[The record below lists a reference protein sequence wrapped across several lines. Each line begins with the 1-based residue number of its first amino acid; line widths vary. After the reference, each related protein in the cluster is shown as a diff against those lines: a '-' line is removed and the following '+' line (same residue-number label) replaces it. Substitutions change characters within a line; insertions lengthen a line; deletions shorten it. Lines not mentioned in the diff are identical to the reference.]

1 MSLDTNYILKNQKIF
16 IFLGKNKIENTYLDG
31 KMNNK
36 LTTKISVKDN
46 LIGVMRIN
54 NKDYISLTDLARY
67 KNPNN
72 PGDVIIKWMSN
83 KSSFDFYC
91 LWEEL
96 FNEDFKLA
104 EFREFKNDSVN
115 QSFTM
120 SPSRWISMTNAK
132 GFVSKRGKYD
142 GGTFDHP
149 DIALEFASWIDP
161 AFKLYL
167 IQEFERLKY
176 NETYQKKIEWSVR
189 RSLSK
194 TNYRIH
200 TDSIKE
206 NIVPTLTDK
215 QKLFV
220 YSNEADVIN
229 VALFGITAKEW
240 REKNPNKEG
249 NIRDYTDILHLVV
262 LSNLEVLNASMIENN
277 ISQKDRLEKLNATAK
292 RQINIL
298 ANDSNVIG
306 ITKLDNQSLIGEKKD
321 EI

>member
-1 MSLDTNYILKNQKIF
+1 MV
-16 IFLGKNKIENTYLDG
+16 NKV
-31 KMNNK
+31 
-36 LTTKISVKDN
+36 TTKINVKDN
-46 LIGVMRIN
+46 LIGVMRVN

-67 KNPNN
+67 KNESN
-72 PGDVIIKWMSN
+72 PGDVVIKWMSN

-104 EFREFKNDSVN
+104 ESREFKNDSST
-115 QSFTM
+115 QAFTM
-120 SPSRWISMTNAK
+120 SPSRWISTTNAK

-142 GGTFDHP
+142 GGTFAHP

-176 NETYQKKIEWSVR
+176 NANYQNQIEWSVR

-206 NIVPTLTDK
+206 NIVPTLSEY
-215 QKLFV
+215 QKNFI
-220 YSNEADVIN
+220 YANEADVIN
-229 VALFGITAKEW
+229 VALFGLTAKEW
-240 REKNPNKEG
+240 RENNPNLIG

-262 LSNLEVLNASMIENN
+262 LSNLEVLNANMIENN
-277 ISQKDRLEKLNATAK
+277 INQKERLEKLNYTAK
-292 RQINIL
+292 RQLEVLMNDKNIVGL
-298 ANDSNVIG
+298 EQSNNKQI
-306 ITKLDNQSLIGEKKD
+306 LIENKS
-321 EI
+321 

>member
-1 MSLDTNYILKNQKIF
+1 
-16 IFLGKNKIENTYLDG
+16 
-31 KMNNK
+31 MNNK
-36 LTTKISVKDN
+36 ISTKINVKDN

-67 KNPNN
+67 KNESN

-104 EFREFKNDSVN
+104 ESREFKKDSAN

-132 GFVSKRGKYD
+132 GFVTKRGKYD
-142 GGTFDHP
+142 GGTFAHP

-176 NETYQKKIEWSVR
+176 NESYQEQIEWTVR

-194 TNYRIH
+194 TNYKIH

-206 NIVPTLTDK
+206 NIVPTLTEY
-215 QKLFV
+215 QKNFI
-220 YSNEADVIN
+220 YANEADVIN
-229 VALFGITAKEW
+229 VALFGMTAKEW
-240 REKNPNKEG
+240 RENNPNLDG

-277 ISQKDRLEKLNATAK
+277 INQKERLEKLNRTAK
-292 RQINIL
+292 KQLEVLINDKNI
-298 ANDSNVIG
+298 IG
-306 ITKLDNQSLIGEKKD
+306 IEKYDNGQKLIGNKK
-321 EI
+321 

>member
-1 MSLDTNYILKNQKIF
+1 MNEKI
-16 IFLGKNKIENTYLDG
+16 IT
-31 KMNNK
+31 KMH
-36 LTTKISVKDN
+36 VKDN
-46 LIGVMRIN
+46 LVKVMRVN
-54 NKDYISLTDLARY
+54 GVDYISLTDLARY

-83 KSSFDFYC
+83 KSSFDFYS

-96 FNEDFKLA
+96 FNDNFKLA
-104 EFREFKNDSVN
+104 EFREFKNDAAN
-115 QSFTM
+115 NSFTM
-120 SPSRWISMTNAK
+120 SPSRWISFTNSK
-132 GFVSKRGKYD
+132 GFISKRGKYD
-142 GGTFDHP
+142 GGTFAHP

-167 IQEFERLKY
+167 IKEFERLKH
-176 NETYQKKIEWSVR
+176 NETYQERIEWSVR

-215 QKLFV
+215 QKLFI
-220 YSNEADVIN
+220 YANEADVIN
-229 VALFGITAKEW
+229 VALFGMTAKEW
-240 REKNPNKEG
+240 RENNPGKEG

-262 LSNLEVLNASMIENN
+262 LSNLEVLNVSMIENN
-277 ISQKDRLEKLNATAK
+277 ISQKDRLEKLNKTAR

-298 ANDSNVIG
+298 TNDSNIVG
-306 ITKLDNQSLIGEKKD
+306 ITKLDDTKMIE
-321 EI
+321 

>member
-1 MSLDTNYILKNQKIF
+1 MH
-16 IFLGKNKIENTYLDG
+16 NKIIT
-31 KMNNK
+31 KMH
-36 LTTKISVKDN
+36 VKDN
-46 LIGVMRIN
+46 LVKVMSVNGV
-54 NKDYISLTDLARY
+54 DYISLTDLARY

-83 KSSFDFYC
+83 KSSFDFYS

-96 FNEDFKLA
+96 FNDNFKLA
-104 EFREFKNDSVN
+104 EFREFKNDAAN
-115 QSFTM
+115 NSFTM
-120 SPSRWISMTNAK
+120 SPSRWISSTNSK
-132 GFVSKRGKYD
+132 GFISKRGKYD
-142 GGTFDHP
+142 GGTFAHP
-149 DIALEFASWIDP
+149 DIALEFASWIDS

-167 IQEFERLKY
+167 IKEFERLKY

-215 QKLFV
+215 QKLFI
-220 YSNEADVIN
+220 YASEADVIN
-229 VALFGITAKEW
+229 VALFGMTAKER
-240 REKNPNKEG
+240 RENNPDKEG

-277 ISQKDRLEKLNATAK
+277 ISQKDRLEKLNATAI

-306 ITKLDNQSLIGEKKD
+306 ITKLDGTKMIEEK
-321 EI
+321 